1 MALQKKPEKRPDL
14 PMQPD
19 EDNSTCDAMVKTLL
33 QQFKGWSMTVYQ
45 VADERQVTGG
55 VSLALQGLEQL
66 RHYETFCVLFFF

>member
-33 QQFKGWSMTVYQ
+33 QQFKGWSMTVY
-45 VADERQVTGG
+45 
-55 VSLALQGLEQL
+55 
-66 RHYETFCVLFFF
+66 